1 MINYHRRHEINEQ
14 RWNALIEKHETGL
27 PYAYTWYLDV
37 VSPDWSAFVYGD
49 YEAVMPLPVAQ
60 KIIFNYVYQPNY
72 CQQLGVFALNKD
84 VQLFEAFYAALKKK
98 FWFYHVQQNRVF
110 PSGNILSGFKEKTNL
125 ILSLQPSYAELQ
137 QQYSESTKRNVNRG
151 KKLSLIYS
159 VDEMST
165 RRFVEVYS
173 ANTLGVPKTKITE
186 LIKTLST
193 QGMLSLL
200 SVKSEF
206 LEVLAA
212 DVVIKTPTRLV
223 HLIPVTTPNGRTQ
236 GAMHFLIDQ
245 LIQQYA
251 GTDRVLDFEGSSV
264 ENIARF
270 YKSFGATE
278 ENFFDIRKLI

>member
-1 MINYHRRHEINEQ
+1 MINYRKRNEINEK
-14 RWNALIEKHETGL
+14 RWNALIEKHATGL
-27 PYAYTWYLDV
+27 PYAYTWYLDIV
-37 VSPDWSAFVYGD
+37 CPDWSAFVYGD
-49 YEAVMPLPVAQ
+49 YEAVMPLPMAQ
-60 KIIFNYVYQPNY
+60 KFVVNYVYQPNY
-72 CQQLGVFALNKD
+72 CQQLGVFALSDD
-84 VQLFEAFYAALKKK
+84 VQLFDAFYTALRKK
-98 FWFYHVQQNRVF
+98 FWFFHVQQNPVF
-110 PSGNILSGFKEKTNL
+110 PSGKDLPGFKEKTNL
-125 ILSLQPSYAELQ
+125 TLLLQPSYAEIQ

-173 ANTLGVPKTKITE
+173 ANTIGVPKTKITE
-186 LIKTLST
+186 LIKTLSA

-270 YKSFGATE
+270 YKSFGAIE
-278 ENFFDIRKLI
+278 ENFFDIRKRI

>member
-1 MINYHRRHEINEQ
+1 MINYQRRYEINEQ

-84 VQLFEAFYAALKKK
+84 VQLFEAFYSALKKK

>member
-1 MINYHRRHEINEQ
+1 
-14 RWNALIEKHETGL
+14 
-27 PYAYTWYLDV
+27 V
-37 VSPDWSAFVYGD
+37 
-49 YEAVMPLPVAQ
+49 
-60 KIIFNYVYQPNY
+60 FNYVYQPNY
-72 CQQLGVFALNKD
+72 CQQLGVFALSND
-84 VQLFEAFYAALKKK
+84 VQLFDAFYTALRKK
-98 FWFYHVQQNRVF
+98 FWFFHVQQNPFF
-110 PSGNILSGFKEKTNL
+110 PSGKELSGFKEKTNL
-125 ILSLQPSYAELQ
+125 TLSLQPSYTEIQ

-245 LIQQYA
+245 LIQQHA
-251 GTDRVLDFEGSSV
+251 GTDMVLDFEGSSV

-278 ENFFDIRKLI
+278 ENFFYIRKRI

>member
-1 MINYHRRHEINEQ
+1 MINYRKRNEINEK
-14 RWNALIEKHETGL
+14 RWNALIEKHATGL
-27 PYAYTWYLDV
+27 PYAYTWYLDIV
-37 VSPDWSAFVYGD
+37 CPDWSAFVYGD
-49 YEAVMPLPVAQ
+49 YEAVMPLPIAQ
-60 KIIFNYVYQPNY
+60 KFVFNYVYQPNY
-72 CQQLGVFALNKD
+72 CQQLGVFALSND
-84 VQLFEAFYAALKKK
+84 VQLFDAFYTALRKK
-98 FWFYHVQQNRVF
+98 FWFFHVQQNPFF
-110 PSGNILSGFKEKTNL
+110 PSGKELSGFKEKTNL
-125 ILSLQPSYAELQ
+125 TLSLQPSYTEIQ

-236 GAMHFLIDQ
+236 GAMHFLI
-245 LIQQYA
+245 
-251 GTDRVLDFEGSSV
+251 V
-264 ENIARF
+264 
-270 YKSFGATE
+270 
-278 ENFFDIRKLI
+278 

>member
-1 MINYHRRHEINEQ
+1 MINYRRRHEINDK
-14 RWNALIEKHETGL
+14 RWNALIEKHATGM
-27 PYAYTWYLDV
+27 PYAYTWYLDI
-37 VSPDWSAFVYGD
+37 VSPDWSAFVYAD
-49 YEAVMPLPVAQ
+49 YEAVMPLPIAQ
-60 KIIFNYVYQPNY
+60 KFVVSYVYQPNY
-72 CQQLGVFALNKD
+72 CQQLGVFALNND

-98 FWFYHVQQNRVF
+98 FWFFHVQQNPKF
-110 PSGNILSGFKEKTNL
+110 PSGIILAGFKEKTNL
-125 ILSLQPSYAELQ
+125 TLSLNSPYKVLQ
-137 QQYSESTKRNVNRG
+137 QQYSESTKRNVNRA
-151 KKLSLIYS
+151 KKLSLIFS

-173 ANTLGVPKTKITE
+173 ANTLGVPKAKITA
-186 LIKTLST
+186 LIKTLAA

-212 DVVIKTPTRLV
+212 DVVIKTPKRLV

-251 GTDRVLDFEGSSV
+251 GTDMMLDFEGSSV

-270 YKSFGATE
+270 YRSFGATE
-278 ENFFDIRKLI
+278 ENFFDIRKRI

>member
-1 MINYHRRHEINEQ
+1 MINYRKRNEINEM
-14 RWNALIEKHETGL
+14 RWNALVEQHPTGL
-27 PYAYTWYLDV
+27 PYAYTWYLDIV
-37 VSPDWSAFVYGD
+37 CPDWSAFVYGD
-49 YEAVMPLPVAQ
+49 YEAVMPLPIAQ
-60 KIIFNYVYQPNY
+60 KFVVNYVYQPNY
-72 CQQLGVFALNKD
+72 CQQLGVFALSDD
-84 VQLFEAFYAALKKK
+84 VQVFDAFYTALRKK
-98 FWFYHVQQNRVF
+98 FWFFHVQQNPIF
-110 PSGNILSGFKEKTNL
+110 PSNKDLFGFKEKTNL
-125 ILSLQPSYAELQ
+125 TLSLQPSYAEIQ

-173 ANTLGVPKTKITE
+173 ANTIGVPKTKITE
-186 LIKTLST
+186 LIKTLSA

-212 DVVIKTPTRLV
+212 DVVIKTPKRLV

-245 LIQQYA
+245 LIQQHA
-251 GTDRVLDFEGSSV
+251 GTDMVLDFEGSSV

-278 ENFFDIRKLI
+278 ENFFDIRKRI